1 MFVNPKRREISI
13 KIVYYGPAMSGK
25 TTNLIQI
32 HSRIDPSVRGDLV
45 SLKTREDR
53 TIFFD
58 FLQLELGR
66 IAGLK
71 PRISLYTVPGQV
83 RYVASRKL
91 VLRGADGVVFVADS
105 QFEKRASNIQAMRNL
120 ERNLREMGHNPVAFP
135 IVLQLNKRDL
145 PNVVPEALLRADLG
159 RNGAPCLASVATEG
173 TGVFDALKT
182 IIRLV
187 VADTRGRVASAGK
200 SGAAMTRGNVRIR

>member
-1 MFVNPKRREISI
+1 MFVNPRRREISI

-32 HSRIDPSVRGDLV
+32 HSRIDPNVRGDLV

-66 IAGLK
+66 IEGLK

-105 QFEKRASNIQAMRNL
+105 QFNKRRSNIHSMRNL
-120 ERNLREMGHNPVAFP
+120 EQNLRDLRHNPATFP
-135 IVLQLNKRDL
+135 MVLQLNKRDL
-145 PNVVPEALLRADLG
+145 SDVVPEALLRADLG
-159 RNGAPCLASVATEG
+159 RNGAPCLSSVATEG
-173 TGVFDALKT
+173 TGVFDTLKM
-182 IIRLV
+182 IMRLV
-187 VADTRGRVASAGK
+187 LAETRGQMLGSR
-200 SGAAMTRGNVRIR
+200 